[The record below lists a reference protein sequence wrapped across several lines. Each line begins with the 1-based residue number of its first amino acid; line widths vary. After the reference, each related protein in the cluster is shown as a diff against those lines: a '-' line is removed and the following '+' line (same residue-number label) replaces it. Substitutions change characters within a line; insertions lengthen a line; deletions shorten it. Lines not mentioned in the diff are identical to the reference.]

1 MKTALITGITGQ
13 DGAYL
18 ARHLVSEG
26 YRVVGTRRR
35 SASSNVWRLEELGI
49 FEKIELATIEIL
61 EFSNILSVI
70 KDAEPDE
77 IYNLAA
83 QSFVSASFGQPIF
96 TMEANAVSVYRLL
109 EAIRIVNPEIKLYQA
124 STSEMYG
131 GISTDSL
138 TENSKLYP
146 KSPYAVSKAAA
157 HMATTNYREA
167 HGLFC
172 CNGILFNHESPLR
185 GAEFVTRKI
194 TTNLARIALGDDRPF
209 TLGNIEAKRD
219 WGYADDYCRGMH
231 LMMTQDNPD
240 DYVLATGIS
249 ISVREFF
256 LHAAQE
262 LGMKIEFEGNGAD
275 ESAWDRSSGRCILR
289 IDPAQY
295 RPAEVNTL
303 VGDAGKA
310 KAELGWHPTLDVAG
324 LASLMVRSDLGR
336 LKTGQPIL

>member
-18 ARHLVSEG
+18 ARHLLSEG
-26 YRVVGTRRR
+26 YKVVGTRRR
-35 SASSNVWRLEELGI
+35 SASSNTWRLEELGI
-49 FEKIELATIEIL
+49 SDQIKLATIEML

-70 KDAEPDE
+70 QETKPDE

-83 QSFVSASFGQPIF
+83 QSFVGASFGQPIF
-96 TMEANAVSVYRLL
+96 TMEVNAVSVYRLL

-131 GISTDSL
+131 GVSADSL
-138 TENSKLYP
+138 TENSKFYP
-146 KSPYAVSKAAA
+146 KSPYAVSKASA

-194 TTNLARIALGDDRPF
+194 TTNLARIALGDDRPL

-256 LHAAQE
+256 QHAARE
-262 LGMKIEFEGNGAD
+262 LGMKIEFEGDGAD
-275 ESAWDRSSGRCILR
+275 ESAWDRNSGRCILR

-303 VGDAGKA
+303 IGDASKA
-310 KAELGWHPTLDVAG
+310 CNNLAWRPTVDVAK
-324 LASLMVRSDLGR
+324 LASLMVRRDLER
-336 LKTGQPIL
+336 LKNGQKIL